1 MINNNPLL
9 IINKILGMAYLV
21 TILTYLALY
30 VTSPRWYLSGMIIR
44 HVLFESR
51 SNIKKKRSLC
61 PYVLHNFLLPLSFS
75 KTIPVITVIVA
86 DTMVT
91 VIHNFYEKFQH

>member
-21 TILTYLALY
+21 TLLTYLALY
-30 VTSPRWYLSGMIIR
+30 VNSSRWYLSGMIIR
-44 HVLFESR
+44 HVLFESQ

-61 PYVLHNFLLPLSFS
+61 PP
-75 KTIPVITVIVA
+75 
-86 DTMVT
+86 
-91 VIHNFYEKFQH
+91 

>member
-21 TILTYLALY
+21 TLLTYLALY
-30 VTSPRWYLSGMIIR
+30 VTSSRWNLSGMIIR
-44 HVLFESR
+44 HVLFESQ

-61 PYVLHNFLLPLSFS
+61 PP
-75 KTIPVITVIVA
+75 
-86 DTMVT
+86 
-91 VIHNFYEKFQH
+91 